1 LRGARPAG
9 TILFVASVVRAG
21 SRIEYEV
28 TGDEPLPGWMREV
41 MLRAD
46 GHTPAFQLL
55 ADAGEMSPLSDLGL
69 VTTPALLLLVGE
81 HDPRLRL
88 IRITGDRLRQ
98 AEVAVLPGCGHFD
111 TFARAD
117 LTVPLVREFLGR
129 PRP

>member
-1 LRGARPAG
+1 M
-9 TILFVASVVRAG
+9 ASVVRAG
-21 SRIEYEV
+21 SRNEYEV
-28 TGDEPLPGWMREV
+28 TADEPLPGWMREV

-46 GHTPAFQLL
+46 GHTPALQLP
-55 ADAGEMSPLSDLGL
+55 ADAGEMRPLSDLGL
-69 VTTPALLLLVGE
+69 VTTSVLLLVGE
-81 HDPRLRL
+81 HDSRLHL

>member
-1 LRGARPAG
+1 M
-9 TILFVASVVRAG
+9 ASVVRAG

-28 TGDEPLPGWMREV
+28 TGDGPLPGWMREV
-41 MLRAD
+41 VLRAD
-46 GHTPAFQLL
+46 GHALAFQLL

-69 VTTPALLLLVGE
+69 VTPPALLLVGE
-81 HDPRLRL
+81 HDPRLHL

>member
-1 LRGARPAG
+1 M
-9 TILFVASVVRAG
+9 ASVVRAG
-21 SRIEYEV
+21 SRNEYEV
-28 TGDEPLPGWMREV
+28 TADEPLPGWMREV

-46 GHTPAFQLL
+46 GHALTFQLP

-69 VTTPALLLLVGE
+69 VTTPALLLVAE
-81 HDPRLRL
+81 HDPRLHL

-98 AEVAVLPGCGHFD
+98 AEVAVLPGCGHYA

-117 LTVPLVREFLGR
+117 LTVPLVPEFLGR

>member
-28 TGDEPLPGWMREV
+28 TGDGPPPGWMREV

-46 GHTPAFQLL
+46 GRALAFQLL

-69 VTTPALLLLVGE
+69 VTTPALPLVGE
-81 HDPRLRL
+81 HDPRLHL

-111 TFARAD
+111 TSARAD